1 MNKLSIIIPV
11 FNEEKTIL
19 KLVKKVIDLDL
30 GEINKEVII
39 VNDGSSDSTESEIK
53 NYLSPEGKK
62 FKIEN
67 LKVINHKRNQGKG
80 AAVSTGIRAST
91 GDYIVIQ
98 DADLEYNPDD
108 IRNLASHIINGES
121 EVVYGTRLNRMPN
134 LSRDEDRPLFLIH
147 YLGNR
152 FLSLVTSIL
161 YGQWIT
167 DMETC
172 YKMFPRKAAE
182 KITLKAKRFDFEP
195 EITSK
200 LLKKGYKILE
210 IPISTKPRG
219 YDEGKKLN
227 TLRDGF
233 IALWTLFKYRFI

>member
-11 FNEEKTIL
+11 FNEEKTIS
-19 KLVKKVIDLDL
+19 KLIKKVIDLDL
-30 GEINKEVII
+30 GKLNKEIVI
-39 VNDGSSDSTESEIK
+39 VNDGSSDSTESKIQ
-53 NYLSPEGKK
+53 NPES
-62 FKIEN
+62 KIQN
-67 LKVINHKRNQGKG
+67 LKVVNHERNQGKG
-80 AAVSTGIRAST
+80 AAVSTGIKAST
-91 GDYIVIQ
+91 GDYIIIQ
-98 DADLEYNPDD
+98 DADLEYNPND
-108 IRNLASHIINGES
+108 IKRLASHIVNGES

-134 LSRDEDRPLFLIH
+134 LFKDESKPLFLIH

-172 YKMFPRKAAE
+172 YKMFPKKAVD
-182 KITLKAKRFDFEP
+182 KIILKAKRFDFEP

-200 LLKKGYKILE
+200 LLKRGYRILE
-210 IPISTKPRG
+210 IPISTKPRS

-227 TLRDGF
+227 TVKDGLV
-233 IALWTLFKYRFI
+233 ALWTLLKYRFLD